1 MEGRPHVEH
10 PASAEAVIN
19 QTLAQRLWPE
29 GGAVGRVLH
38 LDFANRSYTVVG
50 VARDAHLTGLGDIE
64 PVIFTSAD
72 RASLNFVL
80 APTAPGLRERVTALA
95 KEIDPKVTPRF
106 TPLSESVQS
115 SLRTAWTGAAT
126 AGGLAAIA
134 LVLAVIGV
142 FGVFSYLVEERRRE
156 IGVRLALGATK
167 RQVRTALARA
177 CRRPVVMGIVLG
189 LGLSMLAATA
199 LQRFLFGLS
208 PLDPVSYAV
217 VALILIVAAAAAT
230 AIPVRRALR
239 VDPAVT
245 LRAE

>member
-1 MEGRPHVEH
+1 
-10 PASAEAVIN
+10 
-19 QTLAQRLWPE
+19 
-29 GGAVGRVLH
+29 
-38 LDFANRSYTVVG
+38 
-50 VARDAHLTGLGDIE
+50 
-64 PVIFTSAD
+64 
-72 RASLNFVL
+72 
-80 APTAPGLRERVTALA
+80 
-95 KEIDPKVTPRF
+95 
-106 TPLSESVQS
+106 
-115 SLRTAWTGAAT
+115 
-126 AGGLAAIA
+126 
-134 LVLAVIGV
+134 
-142 FGVFSYLVEERRRE
+142 VEERRRE

-167 RQVRTALARA
+167 QQVRTALARA
-177 CRRPVVMGIVLG
+177 CRRPVVMGVILG